1 MVFYQHPYRNHK
13 SIKLTLT
20 NAHGYF
26 DLGLFTEAW
35 ETLDVLPVEVRESN
49 EAMGLRLKI
58 LAATERWEKCQFLA
72 EGLVQ
77 SSPDWMIPYLIGA
90 KAMDQQ
96 GFTGDAVEF
105 LLLGERLMPNDP
117 QFLFQWA
124 SYEAKLGNLAGAK
137 IQIGKLIDVAPDW
150 RLKVMEDPAFESL
163 W

>member
-1 MVFYQHPYRNHK
+1 ME
-13 SIKLTLT
+13 TLT
-20 NAHGYF
+20 IAHGYF

-35 ETLDVLPVEVRESN
+35 ETLDALPVEVRESN
-49 EAMGLRLKI
+49 EAMELRLKI

-96 GFTGDAVEF
+96 GLTGDAVEF
-105 LLLGERLMPNDP
+105 LLLGERVKPNDP
-117 QFLFQWA
+117 QILFQWA
-124 SYEAKLGNLAGAK
+124 TYEAKLGAPDAAK
-137 IQIGKLIDVAPDW
+137 RLIRKLIDCAPEW